1 MRIYSSLKLVEAIHR
16 TVGGSYLLR
25 NVDGEEREP
34 PPVFP
39 VLFPQVVEPPV
50 FSSAPLP
57 IFPPEVVMSQPNTP
71 NPCQDHDNH
80 GSPLV
85 VLPQR
90 MRREVVNQ
98 HYRYHSPIHIDHLQ
112 KKKTFLERLNIKTL
126 RNGFCF
132 RGN

>member
-1 MRIYSSLKLVEAIHR
+1 MRIYSLRQIIEQLVDL
-16 TVGGSYLLR
+16 YLLR

-71 NPCQDHDNH
+71 NPRQDHDNH
-80 GSPLV
+80 GSPLI
-85 VLPQR
+85 VLSQR

-98 HYRYHSPIHIDHLQ
+98 HYRYHCPIHIDHLQ
-112 KKKTFLERLNIKTL
+112 KKNDIFRKIKFQNFEKWVL
-126 RNGFCF
+126 F
-132 RGN
+132 